1 MKLSVNISRACYKGV
16 PVLRNISFS
25 LKEKSLVA
33 VIGRNGAG
41 KSTLISAVSDLL
53 AFDGEIT
60 VDGRD
65 IRTYKRK
72 ELAKLI
78 SCVPQITRAPHIP
91 VHELVAYGRSPY
103 LKLGMRLTDSDL
115 EIIEKAMKRAEIT
128 HLQDAYADKIS
139 GGELRRVWLAMLLSQ
154 NTDIALLDEP
164 TAFMDADYE
173 NKFMMLARELS
184 REKTVITVTHN
195 LDAAVCYADYIL
207 LLDSGE
213 QLFYGSTA
221 ELLSGEL
228 IERTFG
234 VKRFTFD
241 GKIFF
246 RA

>member
-1 MKLSVNISRACYKGV
+1 MKLSVNTRRVCYKGV
-16 PVLRNISFS
+16 PVLNNIRFS
-25 LKEKSLVA
+25 PDEKSLVA

-41 KSTLISAVSDLL
+41 KSTLLSAISALL

-65 IRTYKRK
+65 VRTYTRK
-72 ELAKLI
+72 NLAKII
-78 SCVPQITRAPHIP
+78 SSVPQIPRAPHIP
-91 VHELVAYGRSPY
+91 VRELVAYGRSPY
-103 LKLGMRLTDSDL
+103 LKLGMRLMDSDL
-115 EIIEKAMKRAEIT
+115 DIVGKAMERAEIT

-173 NKFMMLARELS
+173 NKFHKLAWELS

-195 LDAAVCYADYIL
+195 LDAAVRYADYIL

-213 QLFYGSTA
+213 QLFYGSTS

-234 VKRFTFD
+234 VKRFTLD